1 MTAANPPIPTSHHTC
16 PACGLLCDDLPLDG
30 EGSISASFSCAKS
43 QRYFSQ
49 AAAAPSQPASVAG
62 QACDLNT
69 ALAAA
74 AKILQNSQQT
84 LFAGLGTDVQGM
96 RAILPLAEKCQ
107 ATLDHMHS
115 ESSVRNTL
123 AMQNSGWQTTTL
135 SEVKNRA
142 DLILA
147 IGTDIVSSHPRFFEK
162 LVWNKDS
169 LFNKGAPH
177 VVYLA
182 VDKADTQAGVA
193 PDGTVPTV
201 LAADKKALPAILN
214 TLNALCNPAYAK
226 SNKAA
231 SVAGL
236 SMAALTAL
244 LEKIQAA
251 NYAVVVWSASELAYP
266 HAELTVQS
274 ITQLIAKLNEQTRV
288 AGLSLNSGD
297 GDISVNQT
305 STWLSGFPSRN
316 RFQHEQVSYDT
327 QHYSTA
333 LQLKSCDAL
342 LWVSTFNP
350 KPPPDFA
357 GPSIVIGHP
366 NMQFERPPAVFIP
379 VGVPAVH
386 DSGTVFRMDGSIA
399 LPVKKLQASSLP
411 RLVEVINQLADL
423 MP

>member
-1 MTAANPPIPTSHHTC
+1 MTVANPANSISHHTC
-16 PACGLLCDDLPLDG
+16 PACGLLCDDLPFDHLG
-30 EGSISASFSCAKS
+30 RIAAGFSCAKS

-49 AAAAPSQPASVAG
+49 AATESDCQASVGG
-62 QACDLNT
+62 QACDLDT

-74 AKILQNSQQT
+74 VKILQNSQQT

-96 RAILPLAEKCQ
+96 RAILPLAEKCH

-115 ESSVRNTL
+115 EASVRNTL

-162 LVWNKDS
+162 LVWNNDS
-169 LFNKGAPH
+169 LFNKALPN

-182 VDKADTQAGVA
+182 VDEANTQAGIA
-193 PDGTVPTV
+193 PDGTAPTV
-201 LAADKKALPAILN
+201 LAADKEALPAILN
-214 TLNALCNPAYAK
+214 TLNALCNPAFAS
-226 SNKAA
+226 SNKIG

-236 SMAALTAL
+236 TMEALTAL
-244 LEKIQAA
+244 LKKIQAA
-251 NYAVVVWSASELAYP
+251 QYTVVVWSASNLVYP
-266 HAELTVQS
+266 HADLTVQS

-297 GDISVNQT
+297 GDTSVNQT
-305 STWLSGFPSRN
+305 STWLSGYPTRN
-316 RFQHEQVSYDT
+316 RLEHKQVRYDT

-350 KPPPDFA
+350 KPLPDYA
-357 GPSIVIGHP
+357 GPCIAIGHP
-366 NMQFERPPAVFIP
+366 NTPFEHPPAVFIP
-379 VGVPAVH
+379 VGVPAVN

-399 LPVKKLQASSLP
+399 LPVRKLHASSLP
-411 RLVEVINQLADL
+411 RFVDVINQLSGL

>member
-30 EGSISASFSCAKS
+30 QGSISASFSCAKS

-49 AAAAPSQPASVAG
+49 VATAPSQPASLDG

-115 ESSVRNTL
+115 ESSLRNTL

-169 LFNKGAPH
+169 LF
-177 VVYLA
+177 
-182 VDKADTQAGVA
+182 
-193 PDGTVPTV
+193 
-201 LAADKKALPAILN
+201 
-214 TLNALCNPAYAK
+214 
-226 SNKAA
+226 
-231 SVAGL
+231 
-236 SMAALTAL
+236 
-244 LEKIQAA
+244 
-251 NYAVVVWSASELAYP
+251 
-266 HAELTVQS
+266 
-274 ITQLIAKLNEQTRV
+274 
-288 AGLSLNSGD
+288 
-297 GDISVNQT
+297 
-305 STWLSGFPSRN
+305 
-316 RFQHEQVSYDT
+316 
-327 QHYSTA
+327 
-333 LQLKSCDAL
+333 
-342 LWVSTFNP
+342 
-350 KPPPDFA
+350 
-357 GPSIVIGHP
+357 
-366 NMQFERPPAVFIP
+366 
-379 VGVPAVH
+379 
-386 DSGTVFRMDGSIA
+386 
-399 LPVKKLQASSLP
+399 
-411 RLVEVINQLADL
+411 
-423 MP
+423 